1 MPLRNILQYRSMAS
15 LFCHGNLILVILLLV
30 KGLLGWLVLFEEL
43 LHTYIITV
51 IAFICLHEIYCG
63 ELVIFLPISLVSCA
77 LLIQPVLLTVMVLDL
92 QNDWA
97 AYTYHYL
104 KHGGLFLI
112 LCWFFEWKLVAYEVD
127 SQNSLLPLFKL
138 RMVYEFKGFQNSGI
152 FSYDIRDVGW
162 TSFLRN
168 IQITFPETIGLLCRN
183 PISPN
188 PLHCFHLNLVDSR
201 EPQRARV
208 FGNLSRWSPVH
219 NFKS

>member
-1 MPLRNILQYRSMAS
+1 MPLRNILQYGSMAS

-43 LHTYIITV
+43 LRYHSNSFYMPSWNLLWWTSDLFTNQLGKLCTIDSTSVAHSNGTRFAEWLSGI
-51 IAFICLHEIYCG
+51 H
-63 ELVIFLPISLVSCA
+63 ISL
-77 LLIQPVLLTVMVLDL
+77 I
-92 QNDWA
+92 
-97 AYTYHYL
+97 
-104 KHGGLFLI
+104 KHGGLFFI

-138 RMVYEFKGFQNSGI
+138 WMVYEFEGFQNSGI

-183 PISPN
+183 PIWPN
-188 PLHCFHLNLVDSR
+188 LLHCFHLNLVDSR

-219 NFKS
+219 YFKS